1 MVSREAYLKANE
13 EFTMEN
19 ISPGEYE
26 IRRMDVQTKVASK
39 SKIFTLE
46 ETKDTQG
53 ISYST
58 LTITLDVPNGNS
70 KIIPITA
77 KEF

>member
-1 MVSREAYLKANE
+1 
-13 EFTMEN
+13 MEDVA
-19 ISPGEYE
+19 PGEYE
-26 IRRMDVQTKVASK
+26 IRRMDVQTKIATK

-46 ETKDTQG
+46 ETSTAEG
-53 ISYST
+53 IRYST
-58 LTITLDVPNGNS
+58 LTITLDVPHGNS